1 MATTVTPPAASA
13 PPSIADLRSM
23 LSPTPT
29 PKEPEAVVH
38 SKEETKPET
47 PEVPAA
53 EPEKVATEPGTTE
66 TEPGTVPEE
75 QAQESVAED
84 KDEELPEGVRKRI
97 AKEAE
102 KQARIQTEIARAVSA
117 RKAAQAELDKVT
129 AEPVPPTVKKAE
141 PAATEAK
148 LVRPV
153 RPAEPP
159 TPVLGDDE
167 KWDDHQSR
175 LKEHREKQ
183 DAALTKYEAEM
194 VTYENERE
202 VRILAEAE
210 RRFRAQAEA
219 DRAASE
225 GDKFLESAI
234 KEHGKDVLQP
244 AIEGFKGKTTEPFQ
258 TAISQLET
266 WPAMVIY
273 LDAHPDELK
282 TITDTFAANQHRGV
296 AALGKL
302 EDKLSAPKPKP
313 VEKPAVVTVPAATPL
328 PPPPAV
334 VGGKASPI
342 AAIDLGKRDLP
353 FSKFKADI
361 NRKLG
366 KTG

>member
-1 MATTVTPPAASA
+1 
-13 PPSIADLRSM
+13 M
-23 LSPTPT
+23 LSPTPA
-29 PKEPEAVVH
+29 PKEPEAATPV
-38 SKEETKPET
+38 KEEAKTEAAEVTTPVVEPPVEAGITET
-47 PEVPAA
+47 VPAA
-53 EPEKVATEPGTTE
+53 VE
-66 TEPGTVPEE
+66 TK
-75 QAQESVAED
+75 QAQEPVVED
-84 KDEELPEGVRKRI
+84 KEEELPPNVKKKI
-97 AKEAE
+97 AKEVERQAKADRAIAE
-102 KQARIQTEIARAVSA
+102 AVSK
-117 RKAAQAELDKVT
+117 RKAAEAELEKVKGT
-129 AEPVPPTVKKAE
+129 PGSEPVKNTAPT
-141 PAATEAK
+141 TEVK

-167 KWDDHQSR
+167 KWDDHQAR

-225 GDKFLESAI
+225 GDKFLESAM
-234 KEHGKDVLQP
+234 KEHTKEVLQP
-244 AIEGFKGKTTEPFQ
+244 AIEGFKGKTTEQFQ

-313 VEKPAVVTVPAATPL
+313 VDKAPAVAVPVAAPL

-334 VGGKASPI
+334 VGGKASPV